1 MNTNQYTQKTL
12 EALQAAQQLAVE
24 YQHNALEPEH
34 LLHALASQE
43 QGLIPQL
50 LQKLNVDPGSF
61 AAAVAEKLSALPR
74 VSGSGRDP
82 DKVYISQATDKV
94 LSAAAREA
102 KTMKD
107 EYVSVE
113 HVFLGL
119 LDEQTQNTAD
129 LFRAFNI
136 RKDAFLQQLT
146 AVRGNQRVT
155 NDNPEDTYNAL
166 QKYGQDLVD
175 LARKQKLDPVIGR
188 DQEIRNVIRILS
200 RKTKNNP
207 CLIGEPGVGKT
218 AIAEGLAERIVRGD
232 VPENLKDR
240 TVFSLDMGA
249 LVAGA
254 KYRGEFEER
263 LKSVLN
269 EVKKSEGKIILFI
282 DELHTIVGAG
292 KTDGAMDAG
301 NLLKPML
308 ARGELHC
315 IGATTLD
322 EYRQYIEKDPALE
335 RRFQPVQVD
344 EPTVEDTI
352 SILRGLKERYEVFHG
367 VKISDNALIAAAT
380 LSDRYI
386 TDRFLPDK
394 AIDLVDEACAMIK
407 TEMDSMPSEMDDLAH
422 RITQLQIEQ
431 VSLKKETDALSQ
443 SRLRDLEKELAELQ
457 DQFRSMK
464 AKWENEKNAIGKVQT
479 LREQIEQTNAAIEK
493 AQREYDLNKAAELK
507 YGRLPELQ
515 KQLEAEEKLA
525 NEKKEDSLLRDR
537 VTDEEIARIV
547 ARWTGIPVEKLVEGE
562 REKLLHLDDVLHKRV
577 IGQDEAV
584 TKVSEAILR
593 SRAGI
598 ANPNRPIGSFLFL
611 GPTGV
616 GKTELAKA
624 LAQALFDDERNM
636 VRIDMTE
643 YMEKFSV
650 SRLIGAP
657 PGYVGYEEG
666 GQLTEAVRRKPYS
679 VVLFDEVEKA
689 HPDVFNILLQ
699 VLDDGR
705 ITDSQGRTVDF
716 KNTVIILTSNLG
728 SDIILN
734 DLERA
739 RASGSNELSQEARQQ
754 IDALLKSK
762 FRPEFLN
769 RLDEIVYYKSLTKD
783 EMRSIVDLQL
793 DDLRR
798 RMDEGKHLKLDVTT
812 AAKDFI
818 IDSGYDSVYGARP
831 IKRFIQSRVETLI
844 AKAIIQ
850 GDYAEGATLTV
861 DYDGSALILR

>member
-82 DKVYISQATDKV
+82 DKVYISQATDKA

-102 KTMKD
+102 KAMKD

-119 LDEQTQNTAD
+119 LDEPTQNTTE

-136 RKDAFLQQLT
+136 KKDVFLQQLT

-218 AIAEGLAERIVRGD
+218 AIAEGLAQRIVRGD

-240 TVFSLDMGA
+240 IVFSLDMGA

-443 SRLRDLEKELAELQ
+443 SRLHELEKELAELQ
-457 DQFRSMK
+457 DKFRSMK

-507 YGRLPELQ
+507 YGKLPELQ

-734 DLERA
+734 DLEQRRA
-739 RASGSNELSQEARQQ
+739 NGSNELSEDAKHQ
-754 IDALLKSK
+754 IDLLLKSK

-783 EMRSIVDLQL
+783 EMRKIVDLQL
-793 DDLRR
+793 ADLRS
-798 RMDEGKHLKLDVTT
+798 RMDEGKHLNLDVTT
-812 AAKDFI
+812 AAKDYI
-818 IDSGYDSVYGARP
+818 IDSAYDSVYGARP

-850 GDYAEGATLTV
+850 GRYAEGSTLTV
-861 DYDGSALILR
+861 DYDGNALVLK